1 MAGNTEKVPL
11 LGDTQSF
18 YATGVSGPLV
28 GGGRYDALTTRVEAV
43 EAPTFKGQVPEKDLD
58 EGQNTRP
65 PAVSAP
71 PADLFAELPGY
82 HGLGIHGMA
91 SALAA
96 CPATP
101 STQRDKAQNGT
112 MQHRTPAYIARPRTA
127 QQSTAYNAH
136 WHGIDS
142 TDLHGTAQN
151 CSTLLNLSYID
162 HEARAHCTALRNH
175 KHFHEIGA
183 AHLRAY
189 PSYSSAPS

>member
-82 HGLGIHGMA
+82 HGLGIHGIA
-91 SALAA
+91 GALAA

-101 STQRDKAQNGT
+101 STA
-112 MQHRTPAYIARPRTA
+112 AR
-127 QQSTAYNAH
+127 QSTERHNAAQDTSIH
-136 WHGIDS
+136 S
-142 TDLHGTAQN
+142 TTPHSTAEHSIQ
-151 CSTLLNLSYID
+151 CPL
-162 HEARAHCTALRNH
+162 ARH
-175 KHFHEIGA
+175 
-183 AHLRAY
+183 
-189 PSYSSAPS
+189 